1 MFAYLCYFFM
11 KCKSLYKFP
20 TRLFFPSGFLMFFC
34 PFWGGRFSY
43 PFNHPSTSL
52 LFFSFHFWNL
62 FTCTEKHLISVC
74 SAVMTTLLSAV
85 NMVKFKPQTKPSWL
99 GEEEKGPDMWWI
111 KKTKL
116 VLGYL
121 FSFKHIIS
129 APRTFRPRSAGL
141 ALLCASHVLPLHTR
155 FERLFSS
162 SFLSSFLSFLLGT
175 LPTTWMA
182 KIFFLSLS
190 KKKIKPIHPS
200 WD

>member
-20 TRLFFPSGFLMFFC
+20 TSLFFPSGILMFFC
-34 PFWGGRFSY
+34 PFWGESFVT
-43 PFNHPSTSL
+43 PSTIHL
-52 LFFSFHFWNL
+52 PHFFFSFLFFFLNL

-99 GEEEKGPDMWWI
+99 GEEEKGPDTWWR

-116 VLGYL
+116 VLCYR
-121 FSFKHIIS
+121 FSFQHIIG
-129 APRTFRPRSAGL
+129 APWTFRPRSAGL
-141 ALLCASHVLPLHTR
+141 ALVCASHVLPLHTR

-162 SFLSSFLSFLLGT
+162 SFLSSFLSFLLGI

-190 KKKIKPIHPS
+190 NSPKLE
-200 WD
+200 